1 MTDQGSITTAA
12 CAYLSAGLCVLPA
25 RRAEKRPAVGRW
37 KQYQKRLPTEAE
49 LSAWLA
55 NNPDAVCILCG
66 QASGNAEILDF
77 DARGELFDRWCAKV
91 RTAAPGLLE
100 RLVLSRTQSDG
111 RHAVYRCIAA
121 VSGNLKLAQR
131 KVGDKVVTL
140 IETRG
145 EGGLF
150 LCAPTAGYEVIQGD
164 LADLPV
170 LTEAERDILLQAAW
184 ELNEYLPPVVDGPA
198 LSANVGQRVGLL
210 AENGHLSADNAHNG
224 DCRSDSGAV
233 GQRSQSSV
241 AQADCPS
248 DNAHPGDCS
257 PHNGDVGQ
265 RSPSSAEQCDGAAD
279 NPHIGCCSSS
289 NAAVGQTTASSA
301 DNGGSLA
308 DDAHRPGDDFNVR
321 GDVRAVL
328 ENAGWSLARAGE
340 NEYWRRP
347 GKTSGWS
354 ATLKDRVFYVFTS
367 NASPFEPNTA
377 YSPFAVYTLIN
388 HGGDYDQAA
397 GMLRLQQFG
406 TDSLPDITGSVD
418 ISGIMAAANAPLADM
433 ANCGPENAH
442 IPACSPEN
450 ANLGGCAAESADIR
464 ASLADNADSG
474 DGPPEIADPG
484 PIPEHLFRV
493 PGFVAQVMDFTL
505 ANAPYPNLGLA
516 FCGAMAVQSYLAG
529 RKVCDEGDLRPNIY
543 LLALASSGTGKDF
556 PRKVNSR
563 VLFEIGHVSAL
574 GDKFASGEG
583 IQDALARTS
592 VMLFQNDEMDGV
604 LRQINLD
611 RENKRESIPNILL
624 TLYTS
629 ANDVYPIRVKA
640 GQKEAAHIDQPHMT
654 LFGTATPQYFY
665 EALSQRMLT
674 NGFFARLIIVDIGKR
689 GEGQTP
695 GSARHLPEGILQTAR
710 WWAECQPGS
719 RRANLLEVHPEPRV
733 VPCTPEAKAAIDALQ
748 RQTEAEYDLAHAR
761 NDEVSR
767 VAWSRT
773 HENAK
778 KLALLYACSENHEDP
793 AISLPA
799 VEWAQAFAMH
809 QTRRQ
814 LFLASSYV
822 AENPFHAECL
832 KVVRKLRESPER
844 QLQHQVLLKRMKMK
858 TKDFKELIETLIQ
871 RGDLLAMP
879 IQTAGRTGLIYR
891 LAETV
896 KEGEGR

>member
-1 MTDQGSITTAA
+1 MAEASTLHSAA
-12 CAYLSAGLCVLPA
+12 RAYLSAGLCVLPA

-77 DARGELFDRWCAKV
+77 DAGGEKFEAWCAKV
-91 RTAAPGLLE
+91 RAAAPGLLE

-111 RHAVYRCIAA
+111 RHAAYRCIAA
-121 VSGNLKLAQR
+121 VSGNLKLAKR

-150 LCAPTAGYEVIQGD
+150 LCAPTAGYKVIQGD
-164 LADLPV
+164 LANLPV

-184 ELNEYLPPVVDGPA
+184 ELNEYMPPVVNGPTR
-198 LSANVGQRVGLL
+198 SANVGQRAALS
-210 AENGHLSADNAHNG
+210 AENGGVRADSAHNG
-224 DCRSDSGAV
+224 DC
-233 GQRSQSSV
+233 
-241 AQADCPS
+241 
-248 DNAHPGDCS
+248 S
-257 PHNGDVGQ
+257 PHSGDVGQ
-265 RSPSSAEQCDGAAD
+265 RAPSSAEQCDGAAD
-279 NPHIGCCSSS
+279 NPHIGGCSSN
-289 NAAVGQTTASSA
+289 NAAMGQTAASSA

-377 YSPFAVYTLIN
+377 YSPFAVYTLLN

-406 TDSLPDITGSVD
+406 TDSLPDITGGVD
-418 ISGIMAAANAPLADM
+418 ISGIMAAANAPLAEV
-433 ANCGPENAH
+433 AGCGPETAH

-450 ANLGGCAAESADIR
+450 ANVGGCAAESADIR

-484 PIPEHLFRV
+484 PIPEHLFGV
-493 PGFVAQVMDFTL
+493 PGFVGQVMDFTL
-505 ANAPYPNLGLA
+505 ANAPYPNVGLA
-516 FCGAMAVQSYLAG
+516 FCGAMALQSYLAG

-563 VLFEIGHVSAL
+563 VLFEIGHVSSL

-592 VMLFQNDEMDGV
+592 AMLFQNDEMDGV

-640 GQKEAAHIDQPHMT
+640 GQKEACHIDQPHLT

-665 EALSQRMLT
+665 ESLSQRMLT

-695 GSARHLPEGILQTAR
+695 GSARYLPEAILQTAQ
-710 WWAECQPGS
+710 WWAEYQPGS
-719 RRANLLEVHPEPRV
+719 RRTSLLEVHPEPRV

-778 KLALLYACSENHEDP
+778 KLALLYACSENHKDPVITLP
-793 AISLPA
+793 AI
-799 VEWAQAFAMH
+799 EWAQAFAMH

-832 KVVRKLRESPER
+832 KLVRKLREAPGSE
-844 QLQHQVLLKRMKMK
+844 LTHSVLLKRMKMK

-871 RGDLLAMP
+871 RGDVAGVP
-879 IQTAGRTGLIYR
+879 IQTSGRTGIIYR
-891 LAETV
+891 LVNSV
-896 KEGEGR
+896 KEGEAR